1 MLREQKLGSEARV
14 MSTEY
19 VHTAHVGGVWE
30 ARKSRQA
37 GQPGDQLGFSH
48 CYANWC
54 IMAIPQAV
62 DKSSSGQTS
71 TTNIITTDSG
81 LLYLPVTSP

>member
-1 MLREQKLGSEARV
+1 MYIRHMLGECGRQGKDSTAAKLDSL
-14 MSTEY
+14 
-19 VHTAHVGGVWE
+19 
-30 ARKSRQA
+30 
-37 GQPGDQLGFSH
+37 GDQLGFSH
-48 CYANWC
+48 RYANWC

-81 LLYLPVTSP
+81 LPVASP